1 MARLR
6 YTLIESPH
14 REHSKEL
21 IQAPRRRQLTSPS
34 SVKLLNAKILYSSEH
49 SPWAGGPPESL
60 AIE

>member
-49 SPWAGGPPESL
+49 SP
-60 AIE
+60 